1 VTAVRLA
8 AVRPGPRLG
17 AAPPGRFRR
26 GLRVRVAGVALS
38 LPVALFFAV
47 FWLLPFLNALYL
59 SFTDYAMAGSPSWIG
74 LHNYRRLFGDAD
86 FWHSVRITV
95 VFAVATVLP
104 AIVFGLLISVPLSR
118 PGRTRRWLRT
128 ALLVPAVI
136 PIVAGS
142 IAFVVLLSDHGLANT
157 ALGGIGLGH
166 VDWLTDPHVALWS
179 LIGMVLWKQLGL
191 TVLILTAG
199 LQGLPHDVFEAADL
213 DGAGAVTTFF
223 RITLPLLRRTVLF
236 VSVMAVAA
244 AMQSFIPA
252 YLLTGGG
259 PAQATE
265 VLPLYLY
272 SAAFTFQRMGYA
284 SAVAMVLLVALLMV
298 SAVQFRLLGGER
310 E

>member
-1 VTAVRLA
+1 MRLA
-8 AVRPGPRLG
+8 APRARIAG
-17 AAPPGRFRR
+17 A
-26 GLRVRVAGVALS
+26 VLS

-47 FWLLPFLNALYL
+47 FWLLPFFNSLYL
-59 SFTDYAMAGSPSWIG
+59 SFTDYAMAGSPTWIG
-74 LHNYRRLFGDAD
+74 MHNYRRMFGDPE
-86 FWHSVRITV
+86 FWHSVRVTA

-104 AIVFGLLISVPLSR
+104 TLVFGLLIAVPLSR
-118 PGRTRRWLRT
+118 PGRVRRWLRT
-128 ALLVPAVI
+128 ALLVPAVT
-136 PIVAGS
+136 PFVAGS
-142 IAFVVLLSDHGLANT
+142 IAFVVLYSDHGLANT
-157 ALGGIGLGH
+157 VLGVVGLGR
-166 VDWLTDPHVALWS
+166 VDWLTDPDLALWS
-179 LIGMVLWKQLGL
+179 LILMVLWKQFGL

-199 LQGLPHDVFEAADL
+199 LQGLPHDVFEAAEL
-213 DGAGAVTTFF
+213 DGSGAVTTFF

-272 SAAFTFQRMGYA
+272 SNAFTFQRMGYA
-284 SAVAMVLLVALLMV
+284 SAVAMVLLVVLLAV
-298 SAVQFRLLGGER
+298 SAAQFRLLGGER